1 MKIFYCITFLHFGAG
16 RALLDLAKEAVR
28 RGHQATIAAT
38 RKIDNFES
46 QSNLIEE
53 AEVSGIPVI
62 LVDDIFTRDFRKVN
76 ESTVKIGEIFA
87 KEQFDLIHSHAAI
100 PAFAAAL
107 ASKNT
112 YGRLLPHVSTVHAWS
127 PDKPS
132 WMKLQDTFILNNV
145 DAVHAVSH
153 NVAEFLIQEG
163 VKSELVKV
171 IYNGCNFERIDQLCL
186 REVAATAE
194 EKKRRFRIGT
204 VADLSD
210 RKGINYLVDA
220 VALLPEK
227 FRDELEVII
236 VGEGP
241 NKEALQQQAKN
252 LGIEKIVHFMGYASN
267 PFQYM
272 VSFDLF
278 VLPSLSEGLPVSL
291 VESMYLGVPVL
302 ATDVQGNREILQ
314 GGRNGLVVP
323 PRDSSSLAR
332 GIMEFYNNRKT
343 YLAKARQG
351 KMWVISHFSRNE
363 SFDRVFGLYNELRV

>member
-1 MKIFYCITFLHFGAG
+1 M
-16 RALLDLAKEAVR
+16 
-28 RGHQATIAAT
+28 
-38 RKIDNFES
+38 
-46 QSNLIEE
+46 
-53 AEVSGIPVI
+53 
-62 LVDDIFTRDFRKVN
+62 
-76 ESTVKIGEIFA
+76 
-87 KEQFDLIHSHAAI
+87 
-100 PAFAAAL
+100 
-107 ASKNT
+107 
-112 YGRLLPHVSTVHAWS
+112 
-127 PDKPS
+127 
-132 WMKLQDTFILNNV
+132 
-145 DAVHAVSH
+145 
-153 NVAEFLIQEG
+153 
-163 VKSELVKV
+163 
-171 IYNGCNFERIDQLCL
+171 
-186 REVAATAE
+186 
-194 EKKRRFRIGT
+194 
-204 VADLSD
+204 SD

-220 VALLPEK
+220 VALLPEN